1 MDAISST
8 TIDSLAQQYRISQRK
23 PVLSLENRK
32 TNISARLNAL
42 ADIKTKLDALFST
55 VKDLSLTGASS
66 KFLSFAASS
75 SATAIATVSASS
87 AASKGTHSLVV
98 TQLAKADTIVSSQL
112 ASTGTG
118 VVSAAGTGQKTIRLS
133 VNGVDTEVSI
143 SLEAGDT
150 NSTIMSKIATAVNE
164 SAAGVNASVVA
175 DTPTTSK
182 LVFRSKDTGSG
193 NAISLEDVSGSL
205 LQSVGLNSQDL
216 SQRIAATGTTGG
228 FLYSDAATLDA
239 KFNVDG
245 IDIIRG
251 SNSVN
256 DVLTG
261 VTIELKG
268 IHAPGDQPV
277 SISVGVDK
285 SAVRA
290 TIDKFIK
297 AYNEAL
303 STITAKLAVDPDT
316 KVREI
321 FAGDITFRNLRMNLR
336 TIGSGVVSSVAP
348 GNPRLLSDIGIK
360 TNADGTLS
368 ISDTAALDA
377 ALDSDIAKVADLFS
391 SPNGIAVRLKSLTD
405 VFVSTGGRLDTT
417 TNSLN
422 SQLTSVTSQIKR
434 FDEQL
439 DKRVE
444 QFRDDFA
451 RAQSAIAIAA
461 QQQQMI
467 SSILAGFF

>member
-32 TNISARLNAL
+32 TNISARLSAL
-42 ADIKTKLDALFST
+42 ADIKAKLDALFST

-87 AASKGTHSLVV
+87 VASKGTHSLVV

-118 VVSAAGTGQKTIRLS
+118 VLSAAGTGEKTIRLS
-133 VNGVDTEVSI
+133 VNGVDTEVTI

-150 NSTIMSKIATAVNE
+150 NTTVMSKIAAAVNG
-164 SAAGVNASVVA
+164 SAAGVSASVVA

-182 LVFRSKDTGSG
+182 LVFRSKETGSA

-205 LQSVGLNSQDL
+205 LQSIGLNSQDV

-239 KFNVDG
+239 NFNVDG

-251 SNSVN
+251 SNSVS
-256 DVLTG
+256 DVLAG

-303 STITAKLAVDPDT
+303 GTITAKLAVDPDT

-336 TIGSGVVSSVAP
+336 TIGSEVVSSAAP

-391 SPNGIAVRLKSLTD
+391 SSNGIAVRLKALTE
-405 VFVSTGGRLDTT
+405 VFVSTGGQLDTT

-422 SQLTSVTSQIKR
+422 NQLTSITSQIKR

-444 QFRDDFA
+444 HFRDDFA

-467 SSILAGFF
+467 STILAGFF

>member
-32 TNISARLNAL
+32 TNLSARLSAL
-42 ADIKTKLDALFST
+42 ADIKAKLDALFST
-55 VKDLSLTGASS
+55 VKDLSLTGRSS
-66 KFLSFAASS
+66 KFLSFTASS
-75 SATAIATVSASS
+75 SSTNIATVSASS
-87 AASKGTHSLVV
+87 AASKGTHSLLV

-112 ASTGTG
+112 VSAATG
-118 VVSAAGTGQKTIRLS
+118 VVSAAGAGEKTIRLS
-133 VNGVDTEVSI
+133 VNGVDTEVTI

-150 NSTIMSKIATAVNE
+150 NSAVLSKIATAVNE
-164 SAAGVNASVVA
+164 STAGVAVSVVA
-175 DTPTTSK
+175 DTSTTSK
-182 LVFRSKDTGSG
+182 LVFRSSDTGSA

-205 LQSVGLNSQDL
+205 LQSIGLNSQDM

-228 FLYSDAATLDA
+228 FLYSDVTTLDA

-251 SNSVN
+251 SNSVS

-268 IHAPGDQPV
+268 FQGPGDQPV
-277 SISVGVDK
+277 SITVGVDT

-303 STITAKLAVDPDT
+303 GTITSKLAVDPDT
-316 KVREI
+316 KVRQI

-336 TIGSGVVSSVAP
+336 AIGSGVVSSVAP

-377 ALDSDIAKVADLFS
+377 ALDADIAKVADLFS
-391 SPNGIAVRLKSLTD
+391 SPNGVAVRLKSLTE
-405 VFVSTGGRLDTT
+405 VFVSTGGQLDTT
-417 TNSLN
+417 STSLN
-422 SQLTSVTSQIKR
+422 SQLKSLTNQIKR

-439 DKRVE
+439 DKKVE

-467 SSILAGFF
+467 SAILAGFF

>member
-32 TNISARLNAL
+32 TNISARLSAL
-42 ADIKTKLDALFST
+42 ADIKAKLDALFST

-87 AASKGTHSLVV
+87 VASKGTHSLVV

-118 VVSAAGTGQKTIRLS
+118 VLSAAGTGEKTIRLS
-133 VNGVDTEVSI
+133 VNGVDTEVTI

-150 NSTIMSKIATAVNE
+150 NTTVMSKIAAAVNG
-164 SAAGVNASVVA
+164 SAAGVSASVVA

-182 LVFRSKDTGSG
+182 LVFRSKETGSA

-205 LQSVGLNSQDL
+205 LQSIGLNSQDV

-239 KFNVDG
+239 NFNVDG

-251 SNSVN
+251 SNSVS
-256 DVLTG
+256 DVLAG

-303 STITAKLAVDPDT
+303 GTITAKLAVDPDT

-336 TIGSGVVSSVAP
+336 TIGSEVVSSAAP

-391 SPNGIAVRLKSLTD
+391 SSNGIAVRLKALTE
-405 VFVSTGGRLDTT
+405 VFVSTGGQLDTT

-422 SQLTSVTSQIKR
+422 NQLTSITSQIKR

-444 QFRDDFA
+444 HFRDDFA

>member
-32 TNISARLNAL
+32 TNISARLSAL
-42 ADIKTKLDALFST
+42 ADIKAKLDALFST
-55 VKDLSLTGASS
+55 VKDLSLTGANS

-87 AASKGTHSLVV
+87 VASKGTHSLVV

-118 VVSAAGTGQKTIRLS
+118 VLSAAGTGEKTIRLS
-133 VNGVDTEVSI
+133 VNGVDTEVTI

-150 NSTIMSKIATAVNE
+150 NTTVMSKIAAAVNG
-164 SAAGVNASVVA
+164 SAAGVSASVVA

-182 LVFRSKDTGSG
+182 LVFRSKETGSA

-205 LQSVGLNSQDL
+205 LQSIGLNSQDV

-239 KFNVDG
+239 NFNVDG

-251 SNSVN
+251 SNSVS
-256 DVLTG
+256 DVLAG

-303 STITAKLAVDPDT
+303 GTITAKLAVDPDT

-336 TIGSGVVSSVAP
+336 TIGSEVVSSAAP

-391 SPNGIAVRLKSLTD
+391 SSNGIAVRLKALTE
-405 VFVSTGGRLDTT
+405 VFVSTGGQLDTT

-422 SQLTSVTSQIKR
+422 SQLTSITSQIKR

-444 QFRDDFA
+444 HFRDDFA